1 MGNMHIKKCF
11 LFLSCIFK
19 MYMAEHLLS
28 CSKPQDKKSICF
40 TNATGYSMPFPVNLD
55 VEVYLHD
62 IVRID
67 EDMNSLSVKLDLWS
81 SWIDLGLGL
90 SNDEGPE

>member
-1 MGNMHIKKCF
+1 
-11 LFLSCIFK
+11 
-19 MYMAEHLLS
+19 
-28 CSKPQDKKSICF
+28 
-40 TNATGYSMPFPVNLD
+40 MPFPVSLD

-67 EDMNSLSVKLDLWS
+67 EDMNSLSVKLDLWT

-90 SNDEGPE
+90 SNDEGPEYVNTFITCGPSNCSEGSPSKSKLNNWSL